1 MAMHV
6 RRMAMTPQ
14 SNPSGAIMSVS
25 NTNVAPLG
33 QTTVPN
39 SQACQPQTLQPLYVL
54 SWFLCALFYFYQYAI
69 RSAPGIMQDELI
81 QAWGNSHLG
90 LMIASYYTVYALM
103 ALVIGVLLDR
113 YGAHTTMPIGI
124 AITAAGC
131 LIFAQGSMAA
141 GVGGYIIQAVGAI
154 GAFVGSSYVAARYL
168 PARTLALFVGL
179 TQCLGMA
186 GAAFGSKPTRIL
198 IDPKGAFHAPWQTVW
213 LGFGVI
219 GLVLAV
225 AVWLIMPRDSGDS
238 AGHHGHLTLGNLL
251 KPFRI
256 IFSNPQSWYAGIIGG
271 LLFVPTT
278 IGALG
283 WGASMLNRGEHTT
296 MAFAASDVSMV
307 PIGWVIG
314 CPLLGWISDKIGR
327 RKPVMLGGALVLLAA
342 SLCALYVPVGVMP
355 RYSVALIMG
364 IASGA
369 AMIPFSIMKEV
380 NPPAVKGTAAGVMNF
395 LVFGTTGILSPI
407 VSTLM
412 GAGVGTMESFHRA
425 FLPLVIGILGA
436 ICLCFAVRETGWK
449 AQ

>member
-1 MAMHV
+1 
-6 RRMAMTPQ
+6 
-14 SNPSGAIMSVS
+14 MSAS
-25 NTNVAPLG
+25 NTNVSPMR
-33 QTTVPN
+33 QTTPAN
-39 SQACQPQTLQPLYVL
+39 AQASQPQTLQPLYVL

-69 RSAPGIMQDELI
+69 RSAPGIMQDELT

-90 LMIASYYTVYALM
+90 LMIASYYIVYALM
-103 ALVIGVLLDR
+103 ALAIGVLLDR
-113 YGAHTTMPIGI
+113 YGAHTTMPVGI
-124 AITAAGC
+124 AVTAAGC
-131 LIFAQGSMAA
+131 LIFAQGSVAA
-141 GVGGYIIQAVGAI
+141 GIGGYIIQAVGAI

-198 IDPKGAFHAPWQTVW
+198 IDPKGAFHVPWQTVW

-225 AVWLIMPRDSGDS
+225 AVWFIMPRDSGDS
-238 AGHHGHLTLGNLL
+238 AGHHGHLTIGNLL

-283 WGASMLNRGEHTT
+283 WGASMLSRGEHTT

-314 CPLLGWISDKIGR
+314 CPLLGWISDRIGR
-327 RKPVMLGGALVLLAA
+327 RKPVMLGGAVVLLAA

-355 RYSVALIMG
+355 RYSVALVMG

-369 AMIPFSIMKEV
+369 AMIPFSTMKEV
-380 NPPAVKGTAAGVMNF
+380 NPPEVKGTAAGVMNF
-395 LVFGTTGILSPI
+395 LVFGTTGILSPM

-412 GAGVGTMESFHRA
+412 GGGADTMESFHRA
-425 FLPLVIGILGA
+425 FLPLVIGIVVA
-436 ICLCFAVRETGWK
+436 ICLCFVVRETGWK
-449 AQ
+449 AQRT